1 MADAARVDRA
11 LAGDGRALARLLRD
25 LDDGLPAARAELSAL
40 YPRTGQA
47 LIVGITGN
55 PGVGKSTIVDGL
67 VTRYRARGQRVG
79 VVAVDPSSPFSGG
92 ALLGDR
98 IRMQRHATDDGVFI
112 RSLATRGQTGGLSR
126 STIDVAAVLDAV
138 GYPVVLIETVGVG
151 QDEIDVMS
159 AADTVVVVT
168 APGLGDEVQALKA
181 GILEIADILVVNK
194 GDREGADRALQDLTT
209 MLDLARPSRTP
220 PVALL
225 RAIASAGQGLDEL
238 VTAIE
243 ARRALP
249 EEVRRERRRQQS
261 QAQVLAIAG
270 DLVRLAAR
278 LALGTPQAAGPL
290 APLVDQVAS
299 RTTDPYSAAQ
309 ALLSAGIFGVI
320 K

>member
-1 MADAARVDRA
+1 VAGDARVDQA
-11 LAGDGRALARLLRD
+11 LAGDARALARLLRD
-25 LDDGLPAARAELSAL
+25 LDDGLPAARAALRTL

-47 LIVGITGN
+47 LTVGITGN

-67 VTRYRARGQRVG
+67 ITRYRARGLRVG

-126 STIDVAAVLDAV
+126 STVDVAAVLDAV

-151 QDEIDVMS
+151 QAEIDVMT

-194 GDREGADRALQDLTT
+194 GDREGADHALKDLTT
-209 MLDLARPSRTP
+209 MLDLAHPPRTP
-220 PVALL
+220 AVALL
-225 RAIASAGQGLDEL
+225 RAVASTGQGLDEL
-238 VTAIE
+238 VAAIE
-243 ARRALP
+243 ASRALP
-249 EEVRRERRRQQS
+249 DDLRRTRRRQQA

-270 DLVRLAAR
+270 DLSRRAAR
-278 LALGTPQAAGPL
+278 AALGTDDAAGPL
-290 APLVDQVAS
+290 AHLIDQVAT

-309 ALLSAGIFGVI
+309 ALLSAGIFR
-320 K
+320 